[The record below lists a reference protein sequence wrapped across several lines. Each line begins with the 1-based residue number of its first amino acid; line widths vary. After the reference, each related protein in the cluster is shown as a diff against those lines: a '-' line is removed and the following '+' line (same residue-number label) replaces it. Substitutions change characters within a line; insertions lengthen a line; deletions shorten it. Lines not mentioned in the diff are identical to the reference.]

1 MIHPSN
7 RKSHA
12 LRAFGAGVVAA
23 LAGLPLLSCSEGM
36 TSPSD
41 LLGGEWRLQSMRLTG
56 AAASFVP
63 DDPSRF
69 TVEFEADG
77 AIGVRADCNS
87 CGGTYSLRGSQL
99 TVPGMACTLALCA
112 TPNGG
117 EFANLIEGTSTL
129 DLVDDDT
136 LEVISPEGRA
146 TLVR

>member
-12 LRAFGAGVVAA
+12 RRAFGAGVIAA
-23 LAGLPLLSCSEGM
+23 LAGLPLLSCSEGV

-41 LLGGEWRLQSMRLTG
+41 LLGGEWRLQSMRLTS

-63 DDPSRF
+63 NDPRQF

-87 CGGTYSLRGSQL
+87 CGGTYSVSGSQL

-129 DLVDDDT
+129 QLVDDDT
-136 LEVISPEGRA
+136 LEVISSEGRA